1 MIVVDASVLL
11 AFLNPNDTHHT
22 AAVAIL
28 ADAVPPLLI
37 HPITA
42 AEVLVAAVRRGVAD
56 AVWSDLVA
64 IGVEIDRT
72 HHDPFVLARLRVAT
86 NCKMPDCCVLATAE
100 RRGVAVATFDDRLPR
115 AEDDSGPSHSG
126 E

>member
-11 AFLNPNDTHHT
+11 AFLNPTDSHH
-22 AAVAIL
+22 AAALTVL
-28 ADAVPPLLI
+28 SDAVPPLLI

-64 IGVEIDRT
+64 IGVEVDRT
-72 HHDPFVLARLRVAT
+72 ADDPLALARLRVT
-86 NCKMPDCCVLATAE
+86 IGCKMPDCCVLLTAA
-100 RRGVAVATFDDRLPR
+100 RRQVAVATFDERLR
-115 AEDDSGPSHSG
+115 ASVARL
-126 E
+126 